1 MCLGASISLARHVH
15 TLKLLPHNA
24 RRARPL
30 PLSFSQPGTVSYAIF
45 RNMTTSVLPQSSV
58 LPLVLSSINLALPSG
73 PFDDPTTTHRASCY
87 ASSVPAEEEER
98 LLPMFLHSSLPKSP
112 IGFLRPKVMEKI
124 LCDHEQCGKNSMWNV
139 FRRPDDSP
147 WAIAFADHIADFAAR
162 SQAMSGLLRAWKD
175 DGFFPDILKGWSN
188 ETYPVY
194 TPQRCHPK
202 NHTSS
207 LAFGIERAALPL
219 FGFVNFGCL
228 LTAFYECPITGR
240 TMLWIP
246 RRSLSKNT
254 WPGRYDCTVGGG
266 MGLGETPSDTIIRE
280 CTEEASLSSS
290 LVEGNLRSTGILT
303 FMNRSPTKWILP
315 GIYYLYELRLPSDG
329 SIQPRTNIE
338 DGEVDSFGLMSI
350 EEIMRLLINGEF
362 KPSSAMALVDF
373 CIRRGVIT
381 PESDPRYL
389 DVCMAMRRPVVLP
402 LP

>member
-1 MCLGASISLARHVH
+1 MA
-15 TLKLLPHNA
+15 
-24 RRARPL
+24 
-30 PLSFSQPGTVSYAIF
+30 
-45 RNMTTSVLPQSSV
+45 TSVPPQNSV

-73 PFDDPTTTHRASCY
+73 PFDDPATTHRASCH
-87 ASSVPAEEEER
+87 ASPVSAVEEEP

-112 IGFLRPKVMEKI
+112 IGFLRPKVVEAI
-124 LCDHEQCGKNSMWNV
+124 LRDDEQGGKNSIWNV

-147 WAIAFADHIADFAAR
+147 WAITFADHIADFEAR
-162 SQAMSGLLRAWKD
+162 SQAMSTCLKRWKD
-175 DGFFPDILKGWSN
+175 EGFFPDILRGWSN
-188 ETYPVY
+188 EIYPVY
-194 TPQRCHPK
+194 TPQRCRPE
-202 NHTSS
+202 NHTTIH
-207 LAFGIERAALPL
+207 AFGIERAALPL

-228 LTAFYECPITGR
+228 LTAFYDCPRTGR

-246 RRSLSKNT
+246 RRSLSKST

-266 MGLGETPSDTIIRE
+266 MGLGETPNDTIIRE
-280 CTEEASLSSS
+280 CTEEASLPSNF
-290 LVEGNLRSTGILT
+290 VKANLRSTGILT
-303 FMNRSPTKWILP
+303 FMNRSPSRWILP

-338 DGEVDSFGLMSI
+338 DGEVDSFGLMSVD
-350 EEIMRLLINGEF
+350 EAMRLLMNGEF

-389 DVCMAMRRPVVLP
+389 DICMALRRPVVLP